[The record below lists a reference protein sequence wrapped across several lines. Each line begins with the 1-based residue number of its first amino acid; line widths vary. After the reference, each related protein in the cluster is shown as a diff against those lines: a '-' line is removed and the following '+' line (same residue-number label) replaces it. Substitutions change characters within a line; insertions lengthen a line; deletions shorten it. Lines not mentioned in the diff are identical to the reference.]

1 MSKSLVEARPG
12 GEFEAVYVDADGVES
27 RVGWD
32 RLAGVGLEWGRP
44 VRRFPSYRG
53 QRHYPG
59 LYWSA
64 TMRRH
69 VGYESWVERDHL
81 VALDFDRAVV
91 GIASQPF
98 WLLWRGEDRAE
109 RRHAP
114 DFFARLADGGAVV
127 VDSRPGTRVRDR
139 DVAAF
144 TVTGQACRLL
154 GWDYVVWDVLDP
166 LVAGNLRWLAGYQHP
181 RCFDEQVAGRLREV
195 FARPR
200 ALMEGAELVGDPIAV
215 LPVLFH
221 LIWRGE
227 LVVDL
232 SLVLGDRTVVRSAAG
247 DGRGLG
253 LFFKLCVVSG
263 R

>member
-1 MSKSLVEARPG
+1 MAVEVDEGPG
-12 GEFEAVYVDADGVES
+12 FEAVYVDASGVET

-64 TMRRH
+64 TMGRH

-81 VALDFDRAVV
+81 VALDFDQAVTAV
-91 GIASQPF
+91 ASQPF
-98 WLLWRGEDRAE
+98 WLLWRSDRGE

-114 DFFARLADGGAVV
+114 DFFARLSGGGAVV
-127 VDSRPGTRVRDR
+127 VDSRPAARVRER
-139 DVAAF
+139 DAATFAVA
-144 TVTGQACRLL
+144 GQACALL
-154 GWDYVVWDVLDP
+154 GWDYVVWDALDP
-166 LVAGNLRWLAGYQHP
+166 VVAGNLRWLAGYRHP
-181 RCFDEQVAGRLREV
+181 RCGEEQVAGRLREV

-200 ALMEGAELVGDPIAV
+200 ELMDAASAVGDPIVV

-221 LIWRGE
+221 LIWCGE
-227 LVVDL
+227 LMVDL
-232 SLVLGDRTVVRSAAG
+232 SLVLGDRTMVRAATVSSVW
-247 DGRGLG
+247 RG
-253 LFFKLCVVSG
+253 
-263 R
+263 